1 MKVECILVRERGHQ
15 ILSRDPLLSRG
26 HWRMLW
32 RMRGGGGQ
40 LVTGHA
46 QSWRFL
52 GDIQVEISKRLKSGQ
67 ENGLSPRS
75 LWESQLLRCVPGAV
89 KTDERFREGEGGG
102 SKGTLHPQLRR
113 N

>member
-26 HWRMLW
+26 HWRM
-32 RMRGGGGQ
+32 RAGGGQ
-40 LVTGHA
+40 LVTGHVP
-46 QSWRFL
+46 SWRFL
-52 GDIQVEISKRLKSGQ
+52 GDIQVEISKGLKSGQ

-89 KTDERFREGEGGG
+89 KTDERFREEEGGG
-102 SKGTLHPQLRR
+102 SEGTLHPQLRR